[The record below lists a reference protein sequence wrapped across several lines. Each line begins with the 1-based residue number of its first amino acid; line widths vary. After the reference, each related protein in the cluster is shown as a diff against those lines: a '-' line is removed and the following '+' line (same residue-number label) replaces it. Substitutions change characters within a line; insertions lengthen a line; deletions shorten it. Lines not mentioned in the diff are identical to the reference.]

1 MNRGIYLFL
10 LLSPF
15 IICGAFFKNYATE
28 IFPYLPFYVAIL
40 TIIRQRYIK
49 MTWKEI
55 LQSPLT
61 FSFKEKKKIFTEK

>member
-1 MNRGIYLFL
+1 MKRYIFLFL
-10 LLSPF
+10 LITPF
-15 IICGAFFKNYATE
+15 IVCGALFKNYATE

-55 LQSPLT
+55 LKSPLI
-61 FSFKEKKKIFTEK
+61 FSLKERTKIFTEK